1 MNNGKQRRFDDYTP
15 IFSVSRTEPL
25 GIVSPVTISKT
36 LCIPSI
42 GPSA

>member
-1 MNNGKQRRFDDYTP
+1 MNKGEQRFDDYTP

-36 LCIPSI
+36 RRIPSV
-42 GPSA
+42 GASA